1 VIIGSKSIEV
11 NNSIESEHKMEA
23 VKQGNHYINNQEFL
37 AALIAYRTAVEEAAQ
52 NGEERPQVPEY
63 IGECFIKIAR
73 HLSYK
78 SNFINYSFKDEM
90 ISDAIEN
97 CLSVVSNFD
106 PAKSKNPFAY
116 FTQITFYAF
125 VRRIQREKKQLET
138 KYRYIDQL
146 DLNEI
151 ITQEH
156 DNGEFQNQ
164 FIDYLKNQ
172 IDGYD
177 YARVVSLPV
186 KVEST
191 PEDVAQLEFQEDI
204 DKQDKN

>member
-1 VIIGSKSIEV
+1 MATNPQTAS
-11 NNSIESEHKMEA
+11 
-23 VKQGNHYINNQEFL
+23 NHYINNQDFL
-37 AALIAYRTAVEEAAQ
+37 AALIAYRSSVEAAEAS
-52 NGEERPQVPEY
+52 NEERPRVPEY
-63 IGECFIKIAR
+63 IGECFLKIAR

-125 VRRIQREKKQLET
+125 VRRIQREKKQLQT

-146 DLNEI
+146 DLNEL

-156 DNGEFQNQ
+156 DNGDFQNQ
-164 FIDYLKNQ
+164 FLDYLKNQ

-177 YARVVSLPV
+177 YERVVSLPT
-186 KVEST
+186 KANQNA
-191 PEDVAQLEFQEDI
+191 EDVAQLEFQEDI
-204 DKQDKN
+204 DNKEKN

>member
-1 VIIGSKSIEV
+1 MATSTQTAS
-11 NNSIESEHKMEA
+11 
-23 VKQGNHYINNQEFL
+23 NHYINNQDFL
-37 AALIAYRTAVEEAAQ
+37 AALIAYRSSVEAAKAKD
-52 NGEERPQVPEY
+52 EERPRVPEY
-63 IGECFIKIAR
+63 IGECFLKIAR

-125 VRRIQREKKQLET
+125 VRRIQREKKQLQT

-146 DLNEI
+146 DLNEL

-156 DNGEFQNQ
+156 DNGDFQNQ
-164 FIDYLKNQ
+164 FLDYLKNQ

-177 YARVVSLPV
+177 YERVVSLPI
-186 KVEST
+186 KEAKP
-191 PEDVAQLEFQEDI
+191 PEDGAQLEFKEDI
-204 DKQDKN
+204 DNKEEN

>member
-1 VIIGSKSIEV
+1 
-11 NNSIESEHKMEA
+11 MATEA
-23 VKQGNHYINNQEFL
+23 KQTNNHYINNQEFL
-37 AALIAYRTAVEEAAQ
+37 AALIEHRDSVRAAQ
-52 NGEERPQVPEY
+52 AAEQQPPPISNYLGD
-63 IGECFIKIAR
+63 CFIKIAR

-78 SNFINYSFKDEM
+78 SNFINYSYKDEM

-97 CLSVVSNFD
+97 CLAVVNNFD

-125 VRRIQREKKQLET
+125 VRRIQREKKQLQT
-138 KYRYIDQL
+138 KYRYIDQM
-146 DLNEI
+146 DLNEL

-164 FIDYLKNQ
+164 FLDYLKNQ

-177 YARVVSLPV
+177 YERVVSLPPKPPQV
-186 KVEST
+186 A
-191 PEDVAQLEFQEDI
+191 EDGAQLAFEDSI
-204 DKQDKN
+204 DNKDENL

>member
-1 VIIGSKSIEV
+1 
-11 NNSIESEHKMEA
+11 
-23 VKQGNHYINNQEFL
+23 
-37 AALIAYRTAVEEAAQ
+37 
-52 NGEERPQVPEY
+52 
-63 IGECFIKIAR
+63 
-73 HLSYK
+73 
-78 SNFINYSFKDEM
+78 M

-125 VRRIQREKKQLET
+125 VRRIQREKKQLQT

-146 DLNEI
+146 DLNEL

-164 FIDYLKNQ
+164 FLDYLKNQ

-177 YARVVSLPV
+177 YERVISLPI
-186 KVEST
+186 KEPKP
-191 PEDVAQLEFQEDI
+191 PEDGAQLEFKEDI
-204 DKQDKN
+204 DNKEEN

>member
-1 VIIGSKSIEV
+1 
-11 NNSIESEHKMEA
+11 METE
-23 VKQGNHYINNQEFL
+23 VKQAAGNHYINNQEFL
-37 AALIAYRTAVEEAAQ
+37 AALIAYRTSVETALA
-52 NGEERPQVPEY
+52 NNEERPRVPEY
-63 IGECFIKIAR
+63 IGECFLKIAR

-125 VRRIQREKKQLET
+125 VRRIQREKKQLQT

-146 DLNEI
+146 DLNEL

-177 YARVVSLPV
+177 YERVVSLPV
-186 KVEST
+186 KEAKM
-191 PEDVAQLEFQEDI
+191 PEDGAQLEFKEDI
-204 DKQDKN
+204 DNKEEN

>member
-1 VIIGSKSIEV
+1 
-11 NNSIESEHKMEA
+11 METQA
-23 VKQGNHYINNQEFL
+23 KQAASTHYINNQDFL
-37 AALIAYRTAVEEAAQ
+37 AALIAYRDGVEQAPA
-52 NGEERPQVPEY
+52 NNEERPRVPEY
-63 IGECFIKIAR
+63 IGECFLKIAR

-125 VRRIQREKKQLET
+125 VRRIQREKKQLQT

-146 DLNEI
+146 DLNEL

-164 FIDYLKNQ
+164 FLDYLKNQ

-177 YARVVSLPV
+177 YERVISLPI
-186 KVEST
+186 KEPKP
-191 PEDVAQLEFQEDI
+191 PEDGAQLEFKEDI
-204 DKQDKN
+204 DNKEEN

>member
-1 VIIGSKSIEV
+1 MATNPQTAS
-11 NNSIESEHKMEA
+11 
-23 VKQGNHYINNQEFL
+23 NHYINNQDFL
-37 AALIAYRTAVEEAAQ
+37 AALIAYRSSVEAAEAS
-52 NGEERPQVPEY
+52 NEERPRVPEY
-63 IGECFIKIAR
+63 IGECFLKIAR

-125 VRRIQREKKQLET
+125 VRRIQREKKQLQT

-146 DLNEI
+146 DLNEL

-156 DNGEFQNQ
+156 DNGDFQNQ
-164 FIDYLKNQ
+164 FLDYLKNQ

-177 YARVVSLPV
+177 YERVVSLPI
-186 KVEST
+186 KEAKP
-191 PEDVAQLEFQEDI
+191 PEDGAQLEFKEDI
-204 DKQDKN
+204 DNKEEN

>member
-1 VIIGSKSIEV
+1 MATNPQTAS
-11 NNSIESEHKMEA
+11 
-23 VKQGNHYINNQEFL
+23 NHYINNQDFL
-37 AALIAYRTAVEEAAQ
+37 AALIAYRSSVEAAEVS
-52 NGEERPQVPEY
+52 NEERPRVPEY
-63 IGECFIKIAR
+63 IGECFLKIAR

-125 VRRIQREKKQLET
+125 VRRIQREKKQLQT

-146 DLNEI
+146 DLNEL

-164 FIDYLKNQ
+164 FLDYLKNQ

-177 YARVVSLPV
+177 YERVISLPI
-186 KVEST
+186 KEPKP
-191 PEDVAQLEFQEDI
+191 PEDGAQLEFKEDI
-204 DKQDKN
+204 DNKEEN